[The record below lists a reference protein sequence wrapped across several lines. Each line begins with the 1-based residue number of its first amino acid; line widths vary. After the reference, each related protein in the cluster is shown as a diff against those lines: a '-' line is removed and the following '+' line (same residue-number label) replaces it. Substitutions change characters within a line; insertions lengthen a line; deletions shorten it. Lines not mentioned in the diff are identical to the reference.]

1 LTESSYPK
9 DSLEVPVLIIGAG
22 PVGLALAV
30 DLAQRNVPCMVV
42 DKGDGVVRH
51 SKMGLVSIRS
61 MELCRRWGIADKVR
75 NTGFPQDYALNQVSC
90 TSLTGHSLGVARYP
104 SMRDEPLT
112 PASPEKRQRCPQ
124 IWFDPI
130 LKSAAEEASD
140 VSLRYGCEMT
150 GFRTHETHIETTFRD
165 IESGVESAITA
176 SYLVGCDGASSTVRD
191 KLGIEMEGERTLHY
205 SIAVYF
211 RRPDLLHSHDKG
223 PAERYLFIG
232 EEGYWGHLTAVD
244 GSDYWR
250 LTVASSERFDM
261 ENFDAAE
268 WVARCLGRTDEKVS
282 IETVMPWRRSKL
294 VAEHFGRGRVLL
306 CGDAV
311 HVMSPTGG
319 YGMNTGLCDAADL
332 GWKLQGTLEG
342 WGGPGL
348 LDSYE
353 LERRPVGIRNT
364 YAAADNFAK
373 VMTSLDYSHVTDE
386 TPEGEAKRAT
396 IGPILAEAARGNMET
411 LGISLGYRYEDS
423 PLIVADGSPATADTP
438 REYVATARPGHRA
451 PHAWLAPGKSTLD
464 LFGPGFVLLR
474 FGEDAPA
481 ATAFISAARARQV
494 PLSVTTIASV
504 EAAAIYE
511 RRLVLVRPD
520 GHVAWR
526 GDVLPADALAL
537 IDRVRGA
544 SSSTSVDRKHPGQH
558 DMA

>member
-1 LTESSYPK
+1 MAESSDLKNPP
-9 DSLEVPVLIIGAG
+9 EVPVLIIGAG

-30 DLAQRNVPCMVV
+30 DLAQRKVACMVV

-61 MELCRRWGIADKVR
+61 MELCRRWGIAERVR
-75 NTGFPQDYALNQVSC
+75 NTGFPKDYALNQVSC
-90 TSLTGHSLGVARYP
+90 TSLAGHSLGVSRYP
-104 SMRDEPLT
+104 SMRDEPAT

-130 LKSAAEEASD
+130 LQAAAEEALN
-140 VSLRYGCEMT
+140 VTLRYGFEMT
-150 GFRTHETHIETTFRD
+150 GFSAYDSHVEVTLRD
-165 IESGVESAITA
+165 VSSGLESTVVAN
-176 SYLVGCDGASSTVRD
+176 YLVGCDGAGSSVRRE
-191 KLGIEMEGERTLHY
+191 LSIEMLGERVLHY
-205 SIAVYF
+205 SVGVYF
-211 RRPDLLHSHDKG
+211 RRPGLLQAHDKG
-223 PAERYLFIG
+223 PAERYLLIG

-250 LTVASSERFDM
+250 LTVASAEPLDM
-261 ENFDAAE
+261 ERFDAAE
-268 WVARCLGRTDEKVS
+268 WVARCLGRSDDKVT

-332 GWKLQGTLEG
+332 GWKLQGTLQG

-348 LDSYE
+348 LASYE
-353 LERRPVGIRNT
+353 VERRPIGLRNT
-364 YAAADNFAK
+364 YAAADNFAR
-373 VMTSLDYSHVTDE
+373 VMTALDCSQVTAE
-386 TPEGEAKRAT
+386 TPEGEAKRRKL
-396 IGPILAEAARGNMET
+396 GPILAEAGRGNMET

-423 PLIVADGSPATADTP
+423 PIVIPDGTPATDDAP
-438 REYVATARPGHRA
+438 REYAATARPGHRA
-451 PHAWLAPGKSTLD
+451 PHAWLAPGYSTLD
-464 LFGPGFVLLR
+464 LFGDGFVLLR
-474 FGEDAPA
+474 FGADAPDPA
-481 ATAFISAARARQV
+481 RLIAAARIRQM
-494 PLSVTTIASV
+494 PLSATTIGSP
-504 EAAAIYE
+504 EAAALYE

-526 GDVLPADALAL
+526 GDALPDNPLEL

-544 SSSTSVDRKHPGQH
+544 AVVTGPALNSAELRELV
-558 DMA
+558 